1 MYIVTIRARL
11 QSVTDSGKTKDAF
24 LDMCIRQLAMLCAL
38 HNIDLRLQ
46 HVRGIDNAM
55 ADSLSRGKYNNLGEV
70 QWDIVPH
77 HLLAVF

>member
-1 MYIVTIRARL
+1 
-11 QSVTDSGKTKDAF
+11 
-24 LDMCIRQLAMLCAL
+24 MLCAL